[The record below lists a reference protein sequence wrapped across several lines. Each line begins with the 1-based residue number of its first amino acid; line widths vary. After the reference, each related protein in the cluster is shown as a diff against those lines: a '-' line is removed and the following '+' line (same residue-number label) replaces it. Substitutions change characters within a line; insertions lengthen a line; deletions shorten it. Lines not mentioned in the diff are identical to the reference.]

1 MLDDNQDNVKKLDD
15 NDLSSE
21 ESDDS
26 GTRAIDYTVTYI
38 EIVTPPTK
46 TNGIGLKIGE
56 VGKAEII
63 NHIMGTSQFSI
74 FSDALNGWVDLLL
87 EMFV

>member
-1 MLDDNQDNVKKLDD
+1 MLEDNQDNHHINQKLR
-15 NDLSSE
+15 
-21 ESDDS
+21 
-26 GTRAIDYTVTYI
+26 TA
-38 EIVTPPTK
+38 
-46 TNGIGLKIGE
+46 GIGLKIGK